1 MAAQRSHLME
11 WLILLIAIV
20 LGVPAIAWLAQDQL
34 IFFPQPIVSTAHIGT
49 EIAPLEI
56 ASSDGTRLRG
66 WMRTATATP
75 APVVLYFGGNAEE
88 VSWTLTERRWPFGWT
103 IVAMNYRG
111 YGKSEGS
118 PGEKALV
125 ADALAVYDAVAVRS
139 DVDAT
144 HIVAMGRSLGS
155 GVAVKLAAAR
165 PLAGVILASPYD
177 SLVALGRTH
186 YPWLPVSW
194 LLKHRFDVDG
204 DARRMRVPMLAVVA
218 SSDVIIPRTRSQ
230 ALYDAW
236 TGPKTW
242 LDVPGTDHNTLSV
255 PDTFWTGVGEFLA
268 ARLQ

>member
-1 MAAQRSHLME
+1 ME
-11 WLILLIAIV
+11 WFILLVAIV
-20 LGVPAIAWLAQDQL
+20 LGVPAVAWLAQDRL
-34 IFFPQPIVSTAHIGT
+34 IFFPQPIVSTAHIGA

-56 ASSDGTRLRG
+56 VASDGIRLHG
-66 WMRTATATP
+66 WMRIANATP

-88 VSWTLTERRWPFGWT
+88 VSWTITERRWPLGWT

-118 PGEKALV
+118 PGETALV
-125 ADALAVYDAVAVRS
+125 ADALAIYDAMAARS

-144 HIVAMGRSLGS
+144 HIVALGRSLGT

-165 PLAGVILASPYD
+165 PLTGVILASPYD

-194 LLKHRFDVDG
+194 LLKHRFDVDA
-204 DARRMRVPMLAVVA
+204 DARRVRIPMLAIVA
-218 SSDVIIPRTRSQ
+218 PSDAIIPRPRSQ
-230 ALYDAW
+230 SLYDAW
-236 TGPKTW
+236 AGPKTW
-242 LDVPGTDHNTLSV
+242 LSVPGTDHNTLSV
-255 PDTFWTGVGEFLA
+255 PDAFWTSVGDFLE